1 MVPLPPLGVDP
12 YMYHMGL
19 GLPAFARDYPA
30 GAMNGSQSN
39 YVYPRFGNQQY
50 WAQPRHA
57 AQTQQQKP
65 SVSQETPPGNNGV
78 KSDSANVSVE
88 DPPIDAF
95 KPNATGAAAS
105 YNMPSNIQ
113 SRILQSNDLF
123 KRQLALIRQ
132 QIEKSRNRALQAQ
145 AAMHYKTYE
154 IIKKQ
159 TGAL

>member
-1 MVPLPPLGVDP
+1 ML
-12 YMYHMGL
+12 HKHN
-19 GLPAFARDYPA
+19 RK
-30 GAMNGSQSN
+30 SQ
-39 YVYPRFGNQQY
+39 
-50 WAQPRHA
+50 
-57 AQTQQQKP
+57 
-65 SVSQETPPGNNGV
+65 VSRKRPHQANNGV

-95 KPNATGAAAS
+95 QPNTTGAAAS
-105 YNMPSNIQ
+105 YNMPPNIQ
-113 SRILQSNDLF
+113 SQISQSNDLF